1 MSEAGCAR
9 GPSGVEKMVYNFD
22 LEMQTKIPRVWPGQW
37 RIQEGGQEE
46 GDRVRIP
53 DFKDTC
59 PAGTRVERRQRIRNW
74 GKKRRRKREK
84 EETDHHRSRAKTV
97 PRAFDGFKC
106 HRTFRSQSRK
116 GRADPREVGLWNKG
130 GQPTVG

>member
-1 MSEAGCAR
+1 M
-9 GPSGVEKMVYNFD
+9 
-22 LEMQTKIPRVWPGQW
+22 
-37 RIQEGGQEE
+37 
-46 GDRVRIP
+46 RIP
-53 DFKDTC
+53 EFKDTC
-59 PAGTRVERRQRIRNW
+59 PAGTGVERRQRIRNW

-130 GQPTVG
+130 GQPTVEEGGVERGAGRYCHQKPWGLRPRWWP